1 MDVKNNPAG
10 RLHDILLSARQQQ
23 SKEPAR
29 KAWATVFQIEPNDT
43 SSLLKLLADLINLV
57 HETKTA
63 IQRLED
69 VDHALHLKPFKRIE
83 SLLSQLS
90 LDSAWDHWKAQIDDS
105 TLYGL
110 QFSADRLSRIS
121 GFTQIPNDE
130 LKDIRNAID
139 EIFNKV
145 FDSSIPA
152 ELRALLLRNIEA
164 IRLAFVS
171 YRIRGIEGIQGEI
184 ERSVGS
190 ILLHQDAIKR
200 SNPDDHGLWKTF
212 FGLIDRLNKVVT
224 LARNTKEIAPPIV
237 QAITQL
243 L

>member
-1 MDVKNNPAG
+1 M
-10 RLHDILLSARQQQ
+10 
-23 SKEPAR
+23 
-29 KAWATVFQIEPNDT
+29 
-43 SSLLKLLADLINLV
+43 
-57 HETKTA
+57 
-63 IQRLED
+63 
-69 VDHALHLKPFKRIE
+69 HLKPFKRIE